1 MNEWKRCLRISSGN
15 LPGVGG
21 TQPLP
26 RPCGDVPCSTLSRL
40 TAQTGGRHEHTH
52 RNTTHKKRNEPLFRS
67 MSATSQS
74 SAKTKQTFLHLL
86 HPVMPPSVCPDPPI
100 LFPFSGAC
108 PVDHPF
114 SLLNVQFPLLNC
126 ILTLPYKHVQA
137 CTVGKK
143 RKKEEK
149 KKPFDSTDYS
159 SISLLNH
166 SKTPERAV
174 CLILTS
180 LLSFSRLHGLSGSL
194 TTPNQV
200 SINSL

>member
-108 PVDHPF
+108 SVDHPF

-149 KKPFDSTDYS
+149 KNHLTPQTTAVFLSSTTAKPLKEQSVS
-159 SISLLNH
+159 SSPPSHPSAACMGFLAPSQH
-166 SKTPERAV
+166 QTRS
-174 CLILTS
+174 
-180 LLSFSRLHGLSGSL
+180 
-194 TTPNQV
+194 Q
-200 SINSL
+200 